1 MNRQLR
7 RFRLLVL
14 AVFLLLAFG
23 CAKPPP
29 PPVSF
34 TPPPSPKGT
43 GEVEDLRVLP
53 QNLLAYVQ
61 PATADKPLYPQ
72 EQIGL
77 RLENF
82 MHEWTAPW
90 RMSHPGY
97 SRKAVETIFHR
108 FEKSPGFGRDGQ
120 HNPPSFAASLHA
132 AAGLGSYPNV
142 VRKAVTVKNTNLRGM
157 PTPSPRFADPSLPGE
172 GYPFDYL
179 QHTSLPPGTPLLVTH
194 ASRDG
199 SWLLAESALTF
210 GWLPA
215 TDVAYVDEAAIAAFS
230 TTRLAA
236 VVKDQTALPEVGITV
251 DVGAVFPLA
260 GPADASGLTV
270 FVPVRAASGAAE
282 LRRVRLPAGA
292 GVAMP
297 MPMTPRNVAT
307 VGNQFMGKAYGWGG
321 IDGKRDCSALT
332 HDLFVPFGIY
342 LPRNSAS
349 QAAYGGSV
357 PLGDLPNDQKE
368 ATILSQ
374 GIPFATL
381 VWMQGH
387 ILVYV
392 GQYKNHPVVFHAP
405 WGLRTF
411 TNTGRDGRL
420 VLGRV
425 VVTTLRAGEELPAVG
440 PSHILL
446 NRVRS
451 LSILARPN

>member
-1 MNRQLR
+1 MNRALR
-7 RFRLLVL
+7 RFRLVVL
-14 AVFLLLAFG
+14 AAFLLAAFG

-29 PPVSF
+29 PSF
-34 TPPPSPKGT
+34 APPTPAKGK

-53 QNLLAYVQ
+53 QDLNAYLR
-61 PATADKPLYPQ
+61 PDTADKPLYPQ

-77 RLENF
+77 RLESF
-82 MHEWTAPW
+82 VQEWSAPW
-90 RMSHPGY
+90 HMAKPGY
-97 SRKAVETIFHR
+97 PRKAVEEIFRR
-108 FEKSPGFGRDGQ
+108 FEKSPGFGAGGRR
-120 HNPPSFAASLHA
+120 NPAEFAASLHA

-157 PTPSPRFADPSLPGE
+157 PTASPRFADPSLPGE

-179 QHTSLPPGTPLLVTH
+179 QHTALPPGTPVLVTH

-215 TDVAYVDEAAIAAFS
+215 TDVAYVDDAAMAALA

-236 VVKDQTALPEVGITV
+236 VIKDQTALPEVGLTA

-260 GPADASGLTV
+260 GPPEASGLPV
-270 FVPVRAASGAAE
+270 LVPVRAPSGTAD

-292 GVAMP
+292 AAAMP
-297 MPMTPRNVAT
+297 MPMTPRNVAG
-307 VGNQFMGKAYGWGG
+307 VGNQFMGKVYGWGG

-332 HDLFVPFGIY
+332 HDLFVPFGLY

-357 PLGDLPNDQKE
+357 PLGDLPNEQKE
-368 ATILSQ
+368 ATIVSQ
-374 GIPFATL
+374 GVPFATL

-392 GQYKNHPVVFHAP
+392 GQYKGRPVVYHDI

-411 TNTGRDGRL
+411 GEGGRDGRL
-420 VLGRV
+420 VLGRA
-425 VVTTLRAGEELPAVG
+425 VVTTLRAGEEAPAVG

-446 NRVRS
+446 NRIRS
-451 LSILARPN
+451 MSILARPN

>member
-1 MNRQLR
+1 MNRFSR
-7 RFRLLVL
+7 RLHLFVLAAFLLV
-14 AVFLLLAFG
+14 AFG

-29 PPVSF
+29 VSYP
-34 TPPPSPKGT
+34 TAPAPKGK

-53 QNLLAYVQ
+53 QDLNAYLR
-61 PATADKPLYPQ
+61 PDTADRPLYPQ

-77 RLENF
+77 RMENF
-82 MHEWTAPW
+82 VQEWTAPW
-90 RMSHPGY
+90 RMAKPGY
-97 SRKAVETIFHR
+97 TRKAVETIFHR
-108 FEKSPGFGRDGQ
+108 FEKSPGFGANSQ
-120 HNPPSFAASLHA
+120 PNSPSFAASLHA

-142 VRKAVTVKNTNLRGM
+142 VKKAVTVKNTNLRGM
-157 PTPSPRFADPSLPGE
+157 PTASPRFSDPSLPGE

-179 QHTSLPPGTPLLVTH
+179 QHTALPPGTPILVTH

-215 TDVAYVDEAAIAAFS
+215 SDVAYVDEAAMAAIA

-236 VVKDQTALPEVGITV
+236 VVKDQTALPEVGLTV
-251 DVGAVFPLA
+251 DVGTIFPLA
-260 GPADASGLTV
+260 GPPDASGLTALA
-270 FVPVRAASGAAE
+270 PVRAPSGQAE
-282 LRRVRLPAGA
+282 LRRVRLPAGSA
-292 GVAMP
+292 AAMP
-297 MPMTPRNVAT
+297 MPMTPRNVAA
-307 VGNQFMGKAYGWGG
+307 VGNQFMGKVYGWGG
-321 IDGKRDCSALT
+321 LDGKRDCSALT

-357 PLGDLPNDQKE
+357 PLGDLPNEQKE
-368 ATILSQ
+368 STILSQ
-374 GIPFATL
+374 GVPYATL

-392 GQYKNHPVVFHAP
+392 GQYKGRPVVYHDI

-411 TNTGRDGRL
+411 GENGRDGRL
-420 VLGRV
+420 VLGRA
-425 VVTTLRAGEELPAVG
+425 VVTTLRAGEEVPAVG

-451 LSILARPN
+451 MSILARPN

>member
-1 MNRQLR
+1 MHRPLR
-7 RFRLLVL
+7 LRLFPLLVL
-14 AVFLLLAFG
+14 VALLAFG

-29 PPVSF
+29 PSGPLA
-34 TPPPSPKGT
+34 PPTRPLGK

-53 QNLLAYVQ
+53 QDLAAYLRSD
-61 PATADKPLYPQ
+61 TADKPLYPQ

-82 MHEWTAPW
+82 VQEWSAPW
-90 RMSHPGY
+90 RMAKPGY
-97 SRKAVETIFHR
+97 ARKAVEEIFRR
-108 FEKSPGFGRDGQ
+108 FEKSPGFGAGGQ
-120 HNPPSFAASLHA
+120 RNGPELAASLHA

-157 PTPSPRFADPSLPGE
+157 PTASPRFADPSLPGE

-179 QHTSLPPGTPLLVTH
+179 QHTALPPGTPVLVTH

-215 TDVAYVDEAAIAAFS
+215 TDVAYVDEAAMAAMA
-230 TTRLAA
+230 TTKLAA
-236 VVKDQTALPEVGITV
+236 VVRDQTALPEVGITV
-251 DVGAVFPLA
+251 DVGTVFALA
-260 GPADASGLTV
+260 GPPDASGLTV
-270 FVPVRAASGAAE
+270 LVPVRAASGAAE

-292 GVAMP
+292 AVPMP
-297 MPMTPRNVAT
+297 MPMTPRNVAA
-307 VGNQFMGKAYGWGG
+307 VGNQFMGKIYGWGG

-332 HDLFVPFGIY
+332 HDLYVPFGIY

-349 QAAYGGSV
+349 QASYGGSI

-368 ATILSQ
+368 AAIVGQ
-374 GIPFATL
+374 GVPFATL

-392 GQYKNHPVVFHAP
+392 GQYKGRPVVYHDI

-411 TNTGRDGRL
+411 GEGGRDGRL
-420 VLGRV
+420 VLGRA
-425 VVTTLRAGEELPAVG
+425 VVTTLRAGEEIPAVG
-440 PSHILL
+440 PTHILL

-451 LSILARPN
+451 MSILARPN

>member
-1 MNRQLR
+1 MNRALR
-7 RFRLLVL
+7 RFRFAVL
-14 AVFLLLAFG
+14 AAFLLLAFG
-23 CAKPPP
+23 CAKPPAP
-29 PPVSF
+29 SF
-34 TPPPSPKGT
+34 TPPPQAKGK

-53 QNLLAYVQ
+53 QDLNAYLR
-61 PATADKPLYPQ
+61 PDNADKPLYPQ

-77 RLENF
+77 RLDGF
-82 MHEWTAPW
+82 VQEWSAPW
-90 RMSHPGY
+90 HMAKPGY
-97 SRKAVETIFHR
+97 PRKAVEEIFRR
-108 FEKSPGFGRDGQ
+108 FEKSPGFGAGGRR
-120 HNPPSFAASLHA
+120 NPAEFATALHA

-157 PTPSPRFADPSLPGE
+157 PTASPRFADPSLPGE

-179 QHTSLPPGTPLLVTH
+179 QHTALPPATPVLVTH

-215 TDVAYVDEAAIAAFS
+215 TDVAYVDDAAMAALA
-230 TTRLAA
+230 TTKLAA
-236 VVKDQTALPEVGITV
+236 VIKDQTALPEVGLTV

-260 GPADASGLTV
+260 GPPEKSGLTV
-270 FVPVRAASGAAE
+270 LVPVRAPSGAAE

-292 GVAMP
+292 GAVMP
-297 MPMTPRNVAT
+297 MPMTPRNVAG
-307 VGNQFMGKAYGWGG
+307 VGNQFMGKVYGWGG
-321 IDGKRDCSALT
+321 LDGKRDCSALT

-374 GIPFATL
+374 GVPFATL

-392 GQYKNHPVVFHAP
+392 GQYKGRPVVYHDI

-411 TNTGRDGRL
+411 GEGGRDGRL
-420 VLGRV
+420 VLGRA
-425 VVTTLRAGEELPAVG
+425 VVTTLRAGEEAPAVG

-446 NRVRS
+446 NRIRS
-451 LSILARPN
+451 MSILARPN